1 MTIDDIQDKVNTA
14 KLYYVQQMALK
25 LAKIRVGSQVSFKTL
40 LGIKRL
46 ITGLTFQ
53 ITADVID
60 SYTNTMYNCL
70 VQALGGFG
78 APYNVDSE
86 VQIPG
91 TTVITIPV
99 VSNFNES
106 RIDFV
111 TTDGSPVLT
120 LQNYNTNYKVL
131 YGNSPSLAL
140 YTKQP
145 DDANPGEFVWPQN
158 LQTPAIITYQDD
170 DPTKDILSIQWQFP
184 LGIVGYINISGL
196 GTISTGNTGGV
207 GAKPITLSYTQADL
221 IYDADLDQW
230 YLPLLLP
237 GTAKPYYATLNSKTI
252 AIDYDEISKRMGGF
266 QNNNT
271 AIIRVNVI

>member
-1 MTIDDIQDKVNTA
+1 MTIDDIQNKVNTA
-14 KLYYVQQMALK
+14 KLFYIQQMALK

-40 LGIKRL
+40 LGVKRL

-60 SYTNTMYNCL
+60 SDTNTMYNCL

-78 APYNVDSE
+78 APYNIDPE

-91 TTVITIPV
+91 TTVLTVPV

-111 TTDGSPVLT
+111 TTDGSPVLN
-120 LQNYNTNYKVL
+120 LANYNVNYKTL

-170 DPTKDILSIQWQFP
+170 DSTKDILSIQWQFP
-184 LGIVGYINISGL
+184 FGTVGYINISGL

-207 GAKPITLSYTQADL
+207 GAKPIVLSYTQDDLVYNAD
-221 IYDADLDQW
+221 IDQ
-230 YLPLLLP
+230 YQLPILLP
-237 GTAKPYYATLNSKTI
+237 GTAKPYYMTVNNETQ
-252 AIDYDEISKRMGGF
+252 AISYNEVSKRVSGF
-266 QNNNT
+266 QNND
-271 AIIRVNVI
+271 AAVIKINVI